1 MIGPVIATMF
11 LVYLAWIIVIQPAAW
26 IIGLAAGWIR
36 DRRLHRLNQSASAPI
51 VYPWERS

>member
-36 DRRLHRLNQSASAPI
+36 DRRLHKLNQEASVQPF
-51 VYPWERS
+51 YPWERS

>member
-1 MIGPVIATMF
+1 MIGPVIAAMF
-11 LVYLAWIIVIQPAAW
+11 LVYLAWIIVIQPAAR